1 MRGLHLLKFRFR
13 RAGRDAKPTFF
24 LHIPKCAG
32 STLWEVIWDIYG
44 TRNVYLAKSKE
55 HHARLAAMPLEKRR
69 GYSAIGGH
77 GSLRFFRNMLG
88 DMDRYHKITTLRDPI
103 DRVISEYNYIHTR
116 PQHRL
121 NAVVA
126 AQGFEGFIENTVQA
140 NRQVKLLT
148 GQPDDVEG
156 AVETVE
162 KFFDDW
168 CLSNDVALMTERL
181 YEVTGTKARPLA
193 HKNRATSAFSR
204 RDLPPAMLRVV
215 EEQNRYDLALIEA
228 LRSARP

>member
-1 MRGLHLLKFRFR
+1 MLGLHLLKFRFR
-13 RAGRDAKPTFF
+13 RAGRDAKQTFF

-32 STLWEVIWDIYG
+32 STLWEVIWEIYG

-69 GYSAIGGH
+69 GYLAIGGH
-77 GSLRFFRNMLG
+77 GSLQFFRSMLG

-103 DRVISEYNYIHTR
+103 DRVISEYNYIRTR

-148 GQPDDVEG
+148 GRADDVEG

-162 KFFDDW
+162 TFFDDW
-168 CLSNDVALMTERL
+168 CLSNDVAQMTERL
-181 YEVTGTKARPLA
+181 YEVTGTRARPA
-193 HKNRATSAFSR
+193 VHKNRARSAFSR
-204 RDLPPAMLRVV
+204 HDLTPAMLRVL
-215 EEQNRYDLALIEA
+215 EEANRHDLALIETLKRVRA
-228 LRSARP
+228 